1 MSVTNNR
8 LWWIAGVLFLLL
20 AAAAA
25 YKAMPLLNPE
35 LQAVAPLDSSCD
47 LRAGPCTS
55 SLPGGGRV
63 TFAIPTEGIPLV
75 KPLDLEVKLEG
86 ISASSVE
93 VDFVGIGMNMGYNRP
108 RLDAKGGGVYV
119 GTGMLP
125 VCVRVAM
132 EWEARV
138 LVRSERGLLAAP
150 FRFITVKD
158 GAVLPG
164 SSE

>member
-1 MSVTNNR
+1 MSGSNNR
-8 LWWIAGVLFLLL
+8 LWWIAGALFVLL

-35 LQAVAPLDSSCD
+35 LQAVAPLDSKCD

-55 SLPGGGRV
+55 ALPGGGSV
-63 TFAIPTEGIPLV
+63 TFAIRTEGIPLV
-75 KPLDLEVKLEG
+75 KPLDLEVRLAG
-86 ISASSVE
+86 MDASSVE

-108 RLDAKGGGVYV
+108 RLEAQGDGVYS

-125 VCVRVAM
+125 VCVRAAM

-138 LVRSERGLLAAP
+138 LVKSERGLLAAP

-164 SSE
+164 SNE